1 MYRSLPHEGG
11 LIMQDEQGDELR
23 TDDEGAKKPNPPKM
37 GPDFSQR
44 DGAHTEQREAVLPY
58 LD

>member
-1 MYRSLPHEGG
+1 
-11 LIMQDEQGDELR
+11 MQDEQGNELR
-23 TDDEGAKKPNPPKM
+23 TDDEGANKPNPPKM

-44 DGAHTEQREAVLPY
+44 DGASTEQREGVLPY